1 MDAHLGF
8 PTKKIIEEMAELADS
23 HLVGDAQ
30 HLFGDGDSHWGFLLY
45 QAVHL
50 FVEAFLVV
58 VGQSC
63 RYQYLGQMV
72 TFVKYSFAY
81 LFNRSH
87 KFDYRQQRA
96 AFKGYIVDEV
106 H

>member
-50 FVEAFLVV
+50 FVKAFLVMFSHPS
-58 VGQSC
+58 GTNI
-63 RYQYLGQMV
+63 M
-72 TFVKYSFAY
+72 A
-81 LFNRSH
+81 NRSH
-87 KFDYRQQRA
+87 S
-96 AFKGYIVDEV
+96 
-106 H
+106 